1 MNYLFP
7 ILSILFVFALITFY
21 KKNNEKSFKRKSLID
36 RFKNSFRRKNR
47 ILEQG
52 EMNFYNNLIQDPD
65 KNIRISQ
72 WDKENI
78 LREKAEIHRI
88 RLKKYGRSKINNE
101 MLFIGPQG
109 GIYKI
114 TPKGNKKYI

>member
-109 GIYKI
+109 GI
-114 TPKGNKKYI
+114 